1 MDVGTRIKTLRED
14 KKMTQKELAQLLN
27 VKQTAVSYWETGKR
41 EPDLDTIKAICTIF
55 EVTYNKLLDD
65 NWENYIEEV
74 LEDFNENPM
83 GTSSVPF
90 VDYNSSF
97 DYSFKKRIVS
107 YYNMLN
113 DLGKKKVDEY
123 IKDLIDTKKYHHKE
137 SKKEDE

>member
-14 KKMTQKELAQLLN
+14 KEMTQKELAQLLN

-41 EPDLDTIKAICTIF
+41 EPDLDTIKAICKIF

-65 NWENYIEEV
+65 NWENYIDEM
-74 LEDFNENPM
+74 LEDFNGNPM
-83 GTSSVPF
+83 ETSSVPF
-90 VDYNSSF
+90 VDDNSSF
-97 DYSFKKRIVS
+97 DYGFKRRIVS

-123 IKDLIDTKKYHHKE
+123 IIDLIDTKKYHHKE